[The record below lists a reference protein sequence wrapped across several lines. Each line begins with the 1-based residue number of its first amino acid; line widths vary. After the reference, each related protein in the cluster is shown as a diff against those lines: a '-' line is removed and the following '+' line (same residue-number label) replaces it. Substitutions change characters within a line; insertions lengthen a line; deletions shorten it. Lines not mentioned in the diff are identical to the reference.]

1 MADGALNDVVVL
13 ELGAG
18 VAGPYC
24 GRLLCDLGA
33 QVIKVEPPGGDPA
46 RRELPLV
53 DGESAFY
60 HWLNAGKLNVDADDA
75 GIEMLAR
82 HADIVLHDLLGTPAA
97 TLEARIAKANPAA
110 VTLSLSPYGR
120 SGERASWKASPL
132 TEYATGGYH
141 YFAGDP
147 SREPLALP
155 GHHVEFHAGM
165 HAAVA
170 ALAGLWHAR
179 ATGKGQTIEISHQEA
194 ILSDHAWLTTSW
206 THTGQIQ
213 SRTGSTFT
221 RCADGYVY
229 LFPLVPYQNLF
240 VLIERFDMLE
250 DEELFQPLV
259 WQQRFGEV
267 LQLFGEWCATRTK
280 REIYQAAQELR
291 IAVSPVNTMSD
302 LANSEQLAARAW
314 HQRIHVAGRDLLAPG
329 FPYRMTGTPCI
340 PHQTASPRGAD
351 TPAVFGPGFPWANET
366 AERAAIAGGANGGGP
381 LAGLRVIEVTANWA
395 GPIGGRHLADLGAD
409 VLKIELQTK
418 PATRALVYTGG
429 DVWPD
434 FYHRSA
440 YFNKL
445 NRNKRAIALDLSKP
459 QGRELFLRL
468 ARDAHVVIENN
479 AARVMGQLGLAFDVL
494 RDVNPALVM
503 CSMSGYGG
511 TGPERNYSAY
521 GSNIETASGLASVNG
536 YGPGEYFGTGSFYAD
551 PVTGTHGA
559 VAVLAALHHARRTG
573 RGQWIDMS
581 LLEAVGPF
589 FAQEFLEFA
598 VTGRDPEPIGNRSK
612 MYAPQGVYPTA
623 GTDCWLAVTART
635 TEEFQALCGAIG
647 REDLANDPALATPE
661 SRRERQAE
669 LDEAIRAWAVSRD
682 HVTAARE
689 LQAAGVP
696 AAPVMKNWEIISD
709 NHLNDRGFFIIIRHP
724 VAGTFPFPGFPWRFS
739 ETPATLRRPAP
750 LFAEHNWEVFHG
762 QLGLGDTEVQA
773 LYAAGVTGDT
783 PIYASGPQL

>member
-13 ELGAG
+13 ELASG

-33 QVIKVEPPGGDPA
+33 QLIKVEPESGDPA
-46 RRELPLV
+46 RHEPPLV

-60 HWLNAGKLNVDADDA
+60 AWLNAGKLNVDADEA
-75 GIEMLAR
+75 RIEFLFR
-82 HADIVLHDLLGTPAA
+82 RADIVIHDRLGEAA
-97 TLEARIAKANPAA
+97 DALEARIAAANPAA
-110 VTLSLSPYGR
+110 VVLSLSPYGR
-120 SGERASWKASPL
+120 RGERAGWKASPL

-147 SREPLALP
+147 QREPLALP
-155 GHHVEFHAGM
+155 GHHVAFHAGM

-170 ALAGLWHAR
+170 ALAGLHHAR
-179 ATGKGQTIEISHQEA
+179 AAGEGQVVELSHQEA
-194 ILSDHAWLTTSW
+194 ILSDQAWLTTMW
-206 THTGQIQ
+206 THTGQVQ
-213 SRTGSTFT
+213 SRTGSAFT
-221 RCADGYVY
+221 KCADGYVY

-250 DEELFQPLV
+250 DETLFQPLV
-259 WQQRFGEV
+259 WQERFGEV

-280 REIYQAAQELR
+280 QEIYHAAQELR
-291 IAVSPVNTMSD
+291 VAVSPINTMSD
-302 LANSEQLAARAW
+302 IAESEQLASREW
-314 HQRIHVAGRDLLAPG
+314 HKTVAVAGRELMAPG
-329 FPYRMTGTPCI
+329 FPYRLTGTPCI
-340 PHQTASPRGAD
+340 AHRAASPRGGD
-351 TPAVFGPGFPWANET
+351 TRTVFAPEFPWANAG
-366 AERAAIAGGANGGGP
+366 AERVAVAGGANGGGP
-381 LAGLRVIEVTANWA
+381 LDGLRVIEVTANWA

-418 PATRALVYTGG
+418 PATRALIYTGG

-459 QGRELFLRL
+459 QGREVFLRL
-468 ARDAHVVIENN
+468 VRDADVVLENN
-479 AARVMGQLGLAFDVL
+479 AARVMGQLGLAYDEL
-494 RDVNPALVM
+494 RQVNPRLVM

-551 PVTGTHGA
+551 PVTGTHGS
-559 VAVLAALHHARRTG
+559 VAILAALHHARRTG
-573 RGQWIDMS
+573 QGQWIDMS

-589 FAQEFLEFA
+589 FAQEFLEYA
-598 VTGRDPEPIGNRSK
+598 VTGRNPEPIGNRSK
-612 MYAPQGVYPTA
+612 VYAPQGVYPTA

-635 TEEFQALCGAIG
+635 ADEFRALCGVLG
-647 REDLANDPALATPE
+647 REDLAREATMGSVE
-661 SRRERQAE
+661 GRRRRQDE
-669 LDEAIRAWAVSRD
+669 IDEAIRVWAATRD
-682 HVTAARE
+682 HIAAARE

-696 AAPVMKNWEIISD
+696 AAPVMKNWEVISD
-709 NHLNDRGFFIIIRHP
+709 NHLNDRGFFVSTRHP

-739 ETPATLRRPAP
+739 KTPAALRRPAP
-750 LFAEHNWEVFHG
+750 LFAEHNLDVFRA
-762 QLGLGDTEVQA
+762 QLGMGDAEVEA
-773 LYAAGVTGDT
+773 LYAAGVTGDH
-783 PIYASGPQL
+783 PVYATGPQL